1 MIHVAMIW
9 RRYLEAILDGRKT
22 IESRLT
28 ITARAPY
35 QRVAPGERIYF
46 KISAGPFR
54 ARARAQ
60 RITFLDGLTP
70 ARIAA
75 LRAEFGSAI
84 LGDDDYWRSKRTA
97 RYATLI
103 WLADVEPVSVGPRI
117 QPQRGLAWLTL
128 PDRMDVSGVS
138 AHAPRDPHRVNADTL
153 LEITLTAGNIRNR
166 HVCIPRDQLS
176 FFPAESIGGARKS
189 DAGKQIEIAATHG
202 IVIRTDI
209 VGGRAMFR
217 SRQWGGWFTL
227 AGAQPG
233 DRVRLRRV
241 APAEYRA
248 SLVHASR
255 VRRT

>member
-9 RRYLEAILDGRKT
+9 RRYLEAILDGSKT

-35 QRVAPGERIYF
+35 QRIALGERIYF

-54 ARARAQ
+54 ARARAA
-60 RITFLDGLTP
+60 RITFLEGLTP
-70 ARIAA
+70 ARVAA

-84 LGDDDYWRSKRTA
+84 QGDDDYWRFKRTA

-103 WLADVEPVSVGPRI
+103 WLADVEPVVVGPRI

-128 PDRMDVSGVS
+128 ADRMDVSGARS
-138 AHAPRDPHRVNADTL
+138 RAPRSFRPINADAP
-153 LEITLTAGNIRNR
+153 LEITLTAGNIRNH
-166 HVCIPRDQLS
+166 HVYIPRDRLS
-176 FFPAESIGGARKS
+176 FFPADSIGGSRKS
-189 DAGKQIEIAATHG
+189 EAGQQIEIAATSG

-209 VGGRAMFR
+209 VGHRAMFR

-227 AGAQPG
+227 TGAQPG

-241 APAEYRA
+241 APTKYRA
-248 SLVHASR
+248 SLVHAPA
-255 VRRT
+255 